1 MRLSEIREMLESY
14 MTWQQVFD
22 AEEVEEARLD
32 SLGFEKELA
41 ELEDFYG
48 MEHSHNQDLGPND
61 EESYSD

>member
-1 MRLSEIREMLESY
+1 MRLSEITEMLERY

-48 MEHSHNQDLGPND
+48 MKNSHNQDLGPHD
-61 EESYSD
+61 EERYSD